1 MKELKIFKTTP
12 NFHDSFFKGP
22 PLYLNYENNIFGSY
36 KKQFKE
42 SCSYKYFQFPKLEYN
57 NNITTKSFM
66 VRFNDQKSK
75 YTSEVYIKFLM
86 YILLLLYLD
95 IIFINIYSFLNTH
108 Y

>member
-42 SCSYKYFQFPKLEYN
+42 SCSYKYFQFPNYFHYLYIIHAFKNEKKNSFAVLFFLVN
-57 NNITTKSFM
+57 NT
-66 VRFNDQKSK
+66 
-75 YTSEVYIKFLM
+75 
-86 YILLLLYLD
+86 LLLN
-95 IIFINIYSFLNTH
+95 INTL
-108 Y
+108 